1 MVTANASQKAV
12 ITLETKELFFLAG
25 ILGSDRLLGIDDPF
39 RGYLSEEIAEE
50 WESAKN
56 SLLSKGYLTQV
67 NNGVELEMSPQV
79 FSQVAIAGL
88 AERACWVRYTNEDD
102 SFEGYLHVT
111 DEKVVEVRKLSDAA
125 REYQLVEIGNV
136 RQASDDL
143 VNRMRWNIGSP
154 ENMPALLLSR
164 KQFNE
169 LYENSEH
176 LSVEEISSELA
187 ESTDDQEG
195 AWALAKCLKTRTSDG
210 ELQLSVWSG
219 TDWETQGAAFVVNE
233 SMNWLIRMS
242 TKDDEDWLIATP
254 TTREQFQN
262 MLLMWFERPSET
274 EER

>member
-88 AERACWVRYTNEDD
+88 AERACWVRYTNEEE

-111 DEKVVEVRKLSDAA
+111 DEKVVEVRKVYDSS
-125 REYQLVEIGNV
+125 REYQLLEIGNV
-136 RQASDDL
+136 RQASEVL
-143 VNRMRWNIGSP
+143 VNRMRWNSKSP

-176 LSVEEISSELA
+176 MSVEEISTELA
-187 ESTDDQEG
+187 ESTDDHEG
-195 AWALAKCLKTRTSDG
+195 ALALARCIKTRISDG
-210 ELQLSVWSG
+210 ELQLSVWGG
-219 TDWETQGAAFVVNE
+219 TDWETQGAAFIVNE

-254 TTREQFQN
+254 TTREQFHT
-262 MLLMWFERPSET
+262 MLLLWLERPSEA

>member
-1 MVTANASQKAV
+1 MLTANASRKAV
-12 ITLETKELFFLAG
+12 ITLDTKELFFLAG

-67 NNGVELEMSPQV
+67 DDGDELEMSSQV

-88 AERACWVRYTNEDD
+88 AERACWVRYTTKEE

-111 DEKVVEVRKLSDAA
+111 DEKVVEVRKLSDSSS
-125 REYQLVEIGNV
+125 EYQLLEIGNV
-136 RQASDDL
+136 RQASEVM
-143 VNRMRWNIGSP
+143 VNRMSWNSKSVD
-154 ENMPALLLSR
+154 NMPAMLLSR
-164 KQFNE
+164 TQFNE
-169 LYENSEH
+169 LYENSGHMSED
-176 LSVEEISSELA
+176 EIITELA
-187 ESTDDQEG
+187 DSTDDHEG
-195 AWALAKCLKTRTSDG
+195 AVALARCIKTRTSDG

-242 TKDDEDWLIATP
+242 TKDEEDWLIATP
-254 TTREQFQN
+254 TTREQFHT
-262 MLLMWFERPSET
+262 MLQLWLESPSEA

>member
-67 NNGVELEMSPQV
+67 NNGVELEMSSQV

-111 DEKVVEVRKLSDAA
+111 DEKVVEVRKISESS

-136 RQASDDL
+136 RQASDSL
-143 VNRMRWNIGSP
+143 VNRMKWNTESP

-164 KQFNE
+164 RQFNE

-176 LSVEEISSELA
+176 LSVEDISTELA
-187 ESTDDQEG
+187 ESTDDHEG
-195 AWALAKCLKTRTSDG
+195 ALALAKCLKTRVSDG

-219 TDWETQGAAFVVNE
+219 NDWETQGAAFVVNE
-233 SMNWLIRMS
+233 TMNWLIRMS

>member
-195 AWALAKCLKTRTSDG
+195 AWALAKCLKTRISDG